1 MKKRIFI
8 IEKDDDILQVIEH
21 LFREEGYEVF
31 TANSEFGIFEKI
43 RNSRPHAILL
53 DVISTTPQGTEL
65 CRALKS
71 EEGIR
76 HIPVIVLSTHLKVEM
91 MKGDCADDVLSKPFD
106 IAMLVEI
113 VEGQLMD
120 FAR

>member
-43 RNSRPHAILL
+43 RNRQPHAILL

-71 EEGIR
+71 EEGISQ
-76 HIPVIVLSTHLKVEM
+76 IPVIVLSTHVRADV
-91 MKGDCADDVLSKPFD
+91 MKGDCAEDVLSKPFD
-106 IAMLVEI
+106 ITKLVEI

-120 FAR
+120 FVR

>member
-8 IEKDDDILQVIEH
+8 IEQDDDILQIIEH
-21 LFREEGYEVF
+21 IFREEGYEVF

-43 RNSRPHAILL
+43 KNSRPHAILL
-53 DVISTTPQGTEL
+53 DVISTTPRGTEL

-76 HIPVIVLSTHLKVEM
+76 HIPVIVLSTHLKAEV

-106 IAMLVEI
+106 ITRLVEI
-113 VEGQLMD
+113 VEGQLMEV
-120 FAR
+120 AR